1 MSLMPSCKDITE
13 HASDYLDRNLPW
25 WKRTGYRMHLLMC
38 THCQRYLSQLQ
49 LTIDTLGKSAD
60 AQPPIV
66 DDDQVRR
73 MVQQMQHHAASPP
86 PTEQAKQ
93 DEQPPS

>member
-1 MSLMPSCKDITE
+1 MSLIPSCKDITE

-49 LTIDTLGKSAD
+49 LTIDTIGKSPD
-60 AQPPIV
+60 AQPPVI
-66 DDDQVRR
+66 DAEQVHHI
-73 MVQQMQHHAASPP
+73 VQQMQQHTTSPAALEQGKQDGNP
-86 PTEQAKQ
+86 PT
-93 DEQPPS
+93 

>member
-49 LTIDTLGKSAD
+49 LTIDTIGKSPD
-60 AQPPIV
+60 AQPPVI
-66 DDDQVRR
+66 DEEQVRHI
-73 MVQQMQHHAASPP
+73 VQQMRQFDASPTAP
-86 PTEQAKQ
+86 EQGKQ
-93 DEQPPS
+93 DGQPPS